1 MPFISTINSI
11 SFVSSSSYEQPKNL
25 RGVIM
30 ALAPDSKDFDPEDVD
45 MSTYEDR
52 FERQQ
57 QQQQLEQN
65 DGTKSLHQK
74 SGAGCTD
81 SVARDGTRD
90 TSSKPQSTENWCK
103 QYAAEPRCQANN
115 YCTTKNL
122 CTNTTRVEP
131 SSTRG
136 HQHLRPWV
144 PSGITRVEP
153 SNTVKVLVTAVVVPS
168 NSITSLTSHPVLVKN
183 IPILHNMVI
192 ADNYFL
198 TYLLKRFSQINI
210 LQTN

>member
-1 MPFISTINSI
+1 
-11 SFVSSSSYEQPKNL
+11 
-25 RGVIM
+25 M

-74 SGAGCTD
+74 SGAGRTD
-81 SVARDGTRD
+81 SVAREGTRD

-115 YCTTKNL
+115 YCTTNNL

-136 HQHLRPWV
+136 QQHLRPWV

-153 SNTVKVLVTAVVVPS
+153 SNTREGPSDSRGGTEQLHHKSNKPSSPGEKHSNTA
-168 NSITSLTSHPVLVKN
+168 
-183 IPILHNMVI
+183 
-192 ADNYFL
+192 
-198 TYLLKRFSQINI
+198 
-210 LQTN
+210 